1 MATPRLTVVIP
12 TLDEAASLPE
22 LLADLQAQQGLAL
35 RIVIADGGSR
45 DGTPALAR
53 AAGATLVTA
62 PRGRGLQM
70 NAGAAA
76 DPDPD
81 GYLLFL
87 HADSRLT
94 SPTLLADAVAALATA
109 AARDPRPQAG
119 HFRLR
124 FLRRSDADAGLY
136 DWMESKTAL
145 SRPGTING
153 DQGLLLSRRDHAR
166 LGPFDTRLPYLEDQ
180 DYAARVF
187 AHGTWHCLPGE
198 LGTSARRFER
208 EGAVAR
214 YRLMALMMGAWS
226 AGLWA
231 FFDEA
236 PQVYAA
242 QGATER
248 LRLRPYVDLVHR
260 LLRRQGLRGAAGT
273 LWRASSF
280 IAAQRWQY
288 FHYRD
293 WARRPRPAVWLA
305 RYDRWPL
312 SLPPGLASALTLP
325 LLLAWLYIW
334 LPLRER

>member
-12 TLDEAASLPE
+12 TLDEASSLPE
-22 LLADLQAQQGLAL
+22 LLADLRAQQAIAL

-62 PRGRGLQM
+62 ARGRGLQM
-70 NAGAAA
+70 NVGAAA
-76 DPDPD
+76 DPDPGD
-81 GYLLFL
+81 YLLFL
-87 HADSRLT
+87 HADSRLA
-94 SPTLLADAVAALATA
+94 SPSLLADAVAALAVA

-124 FLRRSDADAGLY
+124 FLRRSDADAALY
-136 DWMESKTAL
+136 DWMESKTTL

-187 AHGTWHCLPGE
+187 AQGVWHCLPGE

-214 YRLMALMMGAWS
+214 YRLMALMMGVWS

-242 QGATER
+242 QAATGP
-248 LRLRPYVDLVHR
+248 LRLRPYVDLLHR
-260 LLRRQGLRGAAGT
+260 LLRRQGLRAACST
-273 LWRASSF
+273 LWRASGF
-280 IAAQRWQY
+280 LAAQRWQC
-288 FHYRD
+288 FHYLD
-293 WARRPRPAVWLA
+293 WARRPRPPVWLA

-325 LLLAWLYIW
+325 LLLAWLYLW
-334 LPLRER
+334 LPLRAR